1 MIGGS
6 LPLLYPLS
14 SVTRNIINVHGG
26 ISGPFT
32 AQVDWDWTNTA
43 REINSLVDMD
53 GDGFLDHVTPT
64 NEGLMARVNNRAGGF
79 KPPRKWDNYEI
90 SHESCSL
97 HNLLGDARGLLLRYG
112 RPVVGAGQRILN
124 LSGPGGISL
133 AGLKDDTEG
142 AAEGIGVSVYHGFT
156 SVFATVQSAR
166 RPTSRS
172 NGSTS
177 SSSAIRRATPVRTTA
192 AVAV

>member
-1 MIGGS
+1 M
-6 LPLLYPLS
+6 
-14 SVTRNIINVHGG
+14 TRNIINVHGG

-97 HNLLGDARGLLLRYG
+97 HNLLGTLEDYFSDTVGRLWVPVNGL
-112 RPVVGAGQRILN
+112 LN

-142 AAEGIGVSVYHGFT
+142 AAEGIVVSVYHGFT
-156 SVFATVQSAR
+156 SVFATVQS
-166 RPTSRS
+166 S
-172 NGSTS
+172 STPDL
-177 SSSAIRRATPVRTTA
+177 ALEWQHVIKLGDPPATPVRTTA